1 MSIEAINWALRDAP
15 IPEDRRDSSS
25 LAIVLI
31 GLANHADP
39 DGRNAFPS
47 LATLA
52 RYTRLSE
59 RSVRYALRHLQHLG
73 LIAPADPGIVAAHVR
88 RADRRPNGYDLSMTT
103 RPRQTASEDL
113 PPADRGQ
120 RLPPADR
127 HEGQNTTARAASNAA
142 ARGKPCPR
150 NVLESSM
157 NRPSPRTS
165 LRSEPLRPV
174 PPPCGQCDAR
184 PGDPIGTRST
194 TDRDG
199 NVRRCTLCHPAEIQR
214 RDVDG
219 RPADD
224 LVSRSSARQ
233 RRSVASAANP
243 SSAGRGERPPPV
255 TSVPIGGPDGQP

>member
-15 IPEDRRDSSS
+15 IPDDRRDSSS

-103 RPRQTASEDL
+103 EPRQTASDDL
-113 PPADRGQ
+113 PPTDRGQ
-120 RLPPADR
+120 RLPPVSR
-127 HEGQNTTARAASNAA
+127 HEGQNTTARAANNAA
-142 ARGKPCPR
+142 ARGKHCPR
-150 NVLESSM
+150 NIPKPSM
-157 NRPSPRTS
+157 NRPNPRTN
-165 LRSEPLRPV
+165 LRSEPIRPV

-194 TDRDG
+194 TDCDG
-199 NVRRCTLCHPAEIQR
+199 NVRRCPLCHPAEIQR
-214 RDVDG
+214 RDAECG
-219 RPADD
+219 PADD
-224 LVSRSSARQ
+224 LVNHSSAR
-233 RRSVASAANP
+233 RSRVARVVNASTAD
-243 SSAGRGERPPPV
+243 RGKRPPSV
-255 TSVPIGGPDGQP
+255 TSVPIGGPYGQP